1 MFIVLKEF
9 LYNTLIAFSLIFPS
23 HDIQQNVTVNDSNV
37 LIFNTKINDES
48 VQRAETLY
56 KKYKYKTISITSPG
70 GDVNSGFELAVFASD
85 HNIKVNVPKYCA
97 SACTVIF
104 FAADKQNRVMDKDA
118 IIAIHNVS
126 VVANND
132 ISGNETISINTAM
145 DLMKD
150 TSEIV
155 AAMYSLY
162 AYVGIPGE
170 ILMRTSTMHGADSYQ
185 ITKKQLQMWGILEK

>member
-1 MFIVLKEF
+1 
-9 LYNTLIAFSLIFPS
+9 
-23 HDIQQNVTVNDSNV
+23 
-37 LIFNTKINDES
+37 
-48 VQRAETLY
+48 
-56 KKYKYKTISITSPG
+56 
-70 GDVNSGFELAVFASD
+70 
-85 HNIKVNVPKYCA
+85 
-97 SACTVIF
+97 
-104 FAADKQNRVMDKDA
+104 MDKDA
-118 IIAIHNVS
+118 IIAIHNLS

-155 AAMYSLY
+155 ASMYSLY

-185 ITKKQLQMWGILEK
+185 ITKKQLQMWGTLEK